1 MKRETHSQ
9 IPIGRGNN
17 STKEI
22 QTLARIFDEIA
33 VENTQGLIKKD
44 QLLKTDY
51 AKENE
56 N

>member
-17 STKEI
+17 STKENR
-22 QTLARIFDEIA
+22 TLAKIFDEIA
-33 VENTQGLIKKD
+33 VEDTQSLIKKD
-44 QLLKTDY
+44 LLLKTDY
-51 AKENE
+51 AKESE